1 MTGPQG
7 KPLSAE
13 DGRLRASHADRE
25 LVIEALRTA
34 FVDGRLAKGELDAR
48 AGLALVARTYA
59 DLAVLIA
66 DIPPGQ
72 QPAARPARASARV
85 RRPLAGAAVK
95 AGTCLVIGA
104 VAWWIAD
111 HTDTHPAA
119 PGPHPFQSLHM
130 PMAFL
135 FFAAGFTA
143 VAVLGHG
150 VVASWQLRRSRG
162 QLPPRPGR
170 GPGGRV
176 LEGGRPSGV
185 GHDRAR
191 PGDRGGQVRAG
202 VRAGRS
208 RPDGRRV
215 PARPGRAVGGVRSAP
230 GAA

>member
-1 MTGPQG
+1 MMGPQD

-13 DGRLRASHADRE
+13 GGRLRASHADRE

-72 QPAARPARASARV
+72 PAARPAPASARV

-95 AGTCLVIGA
+95 AGICLVIGA
-104 VAWWIAD
+104 VAWWIAE

-130 PMAFL
+130 PMAL
-135 FFAAGFTA
+135 MFFAAGFTA
-143 VAVLGHG
+143 VATLGRG
-150 VVASWQLRRSRG
+150 AVVSWQLRRSRG

-176 LEGGRPSGV
+176 LEGGRLSGV
-185 GHDRAR
+185 GHDRVR
-191 PGDRGGQVRAG
+191 PGDRGGQIRAG

-208 RPDGRRV
+208 RPDWRRV
-215 PARPGRAVGGVRSAP
+215 PARPGRALGGMRPAP
-230 GAA
+230 GAS